1 MPDTTWPI
9 SRTPARLIPG
19 WVGRPV
25 SMSSNADFDT
35 SSVDRSRSSSW
46 PTPDALKARLAPRR
60 SPPRLL
66 TAATRGGLRP
76 PPAGRPRRPTSRS
89 DWPLHLRCSTASTGP
104 TFHIDLLMR
113 SWHTL
118 PVCVLPRKPQPPGP
132 ATLNPPPDTIA
143 ERLAHREFSYRYVK
157 RLTLFALIWA
167 IVGTRAGPGWGRER
181 LGRVGVT
188 GVCGV
193 RFGDRRVVS
202 PFAALERDDSTDPVG
217 RNRVGG
223 SCWGLGWMGRL
234 VGPVGGESR
243 WRLSHAGHRVGRRL
257 DGDCVAGLGPLWN
270 LGLGRA
276 RFWRGG

>member
-1 MPDTTWPI
+1 MPRISTQPLADQPLGALPSTGDRRPVLAPLAARRRETTGSHVPHQSPDQAHATSMPDTTWPI

-118 PVCVLPRKPQPPGP
+118 PVCVLPTKP
-132 ATLNPPPDTIA
+132 LCRIA
-143 ERLAHREFSYRYVK
+143 R
-157 RLTLFALIWA
+157 
-167 IVGTRAGPGWGRER
+167 P
-181 LGRVGVT
+181 
-188 GVCGV
+188 
-193 RFGDRRVVS
+193 
-202 PFAALERDDSTDPVG
+202 
-217 RNRVGG
+217 
-223 SCWGLGWMGRL
+223 
-234 VGPVGGESR
+234 
-243 WRLSHAGHRVGRRL
+243 
-257 DGDCVAGLGPLWN
+257 
-270 LGLGRA
+270 
-276 RFWRGG
+276 